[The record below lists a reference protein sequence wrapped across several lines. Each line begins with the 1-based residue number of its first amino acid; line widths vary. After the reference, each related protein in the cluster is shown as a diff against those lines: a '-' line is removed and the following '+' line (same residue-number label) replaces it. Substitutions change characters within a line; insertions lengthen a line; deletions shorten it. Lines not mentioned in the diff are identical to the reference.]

1 MRPGARHHE
10 RIAVGRRF
18 GRKLGRNRPAGAGP
32 ILDDDRLSERNV
44 QFLADDARGD
54 IGAAAGRRGDYHADR
69 LGRILRGGL
78 RRRGKRNEQSEQ
90 QKDRHV
96 RVRTNSKSDDTGKRI
111 ALPHAD

>member
-69 LGRILRGGL
+69 LDRILRGNL

-96 RVRTNSKSDDTGKRI
+96 RVRTNSKSDDTGKQI
-111 ALPHAD
+111 GLPHAD